1 MLSDVAVGF
10 LNHLLFSEGWAPERL
25 RAFSGQSV
33 RIEIGAFGWPLRVTS
48 DGGFAV
54 GAKNTVATV
63 TISFPQDALLLV
75 LTDRPALVA
84 AARISGS
91 GELAECLG
99 FVFRNLQWDIESDL
113 SQWVGDIAAR
123 RLLAGGKQWLAWQS
137 GQIVNLALN
146 FAEYVTEEDQMLAR
160 RQDVSAFCSEVGKAQ
175 EELVRLE
182 KRVVQLGA

>member
-1 MLSDVAVGF
+1 M
-10 LNHLLFSEGWAPERL
+10 
-25 RAFSGQSV
+25 
-33 RIEIGAFGWPLRVTS
+33 
-48 DGGFAV
+48 

-75 LTDRPALVA
+75 LTDRPAFVA

-123 RLLAGGKQWLAWQS
+123 RLLAGESNGL
-137 GQIVNLALN
+137 
-146 FAEYVTEEDQMLAR
+146 R
-160 RQDVSAFCSEVGKAQ
+160 GKA
-175 EELVRLE
+175 VR
-182 KRVVQLGA
+182 